1 VTATVAQ
8 LAHLA
13 AMSKANRTHGM
24 TGTSEYQAYQDAQQ
38 RCTNPKVSHW
48 AYYGGRGIEFRF
60 TSFAEFFQEIGSKP
74 SLEYVLDRENS
85 VGHYEKG
92 NVRWVTPSVSSINTR
107 LLRSHNTSG
116 YRGVGRARKNQWRAY
131 ITHKGKFINIGH
143 FSSVLAAAHA
153 YDATA
158 KGYHG
163 TAAILNFPEEEV

>member
-1 VTATVAQ
+1 MST
-8 LAHLA
+8 LARLRHLK
-13 AMSKANRTHGM
+13 AMSKGNITHGM
-24 TGTSEYQAYQDAQQ
+24 TGTPEHQAYLDA
-38 RCTNPKVSHW
+38 RCRCFNPNHKEW
-48 AYYGGRGIEFRF
+48 EYYGGRGIEFRF
-60 TSFAEFFQEIGSKP
+60 ASFEEFFKEIGMRP
-74 SLEYVLDRENS
+74 SPTHKLDREN
-85 VGHYEKG
+85 VDGHYEKG

-143 FSSVLAAAHA
+143 FSSALAAAHA
-153 YDATA
+153 YDAAA